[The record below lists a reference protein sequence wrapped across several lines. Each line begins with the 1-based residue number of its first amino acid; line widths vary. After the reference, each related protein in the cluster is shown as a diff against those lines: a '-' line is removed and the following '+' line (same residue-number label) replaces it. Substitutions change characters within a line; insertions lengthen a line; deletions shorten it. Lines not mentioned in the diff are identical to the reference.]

1 MADISDLVVSSLDS
15 IQKTLADISVKVTR
29 IEDSSKTHA
38 KDIEDIKDNCS
49 KCQERIDKLET
60 GFAAL
65 KQARDTAV
73 AVVKFAYPKLWTLLK
88 YALAVAGGAGGLE
101 VIKRAIGA

>member
-49 KCQERIDKLET
+49 KCQERIDKLEDD
-60 GFAAL
+60 FAKM
-65 KQARDTAV
+65 KQIGDTAV
-73 AVVKFAYPKLWTLLK
+73 STVKFVCPRIWTVIK
-88 YALAVAGGAGGLE
+88 YVIAAAGGAGGAE
-101 VIKRAIGA
+101 VVKRLLGY